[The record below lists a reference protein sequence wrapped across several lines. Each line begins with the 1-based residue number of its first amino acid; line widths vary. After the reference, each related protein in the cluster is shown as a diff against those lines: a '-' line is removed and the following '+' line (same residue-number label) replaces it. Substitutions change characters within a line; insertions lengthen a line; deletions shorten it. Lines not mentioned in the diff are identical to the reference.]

1 MAYEIPVIDF
11 GNFDND
17 PKQVA
22 QKVLEACK
30 SIGFFYMV
38 NHGIAKDQIDRS
50 FELAKEF
57 FDTPAN
63 EKRKYLIQEDNHGY
77 SELYQETLDPEN
89 QKQGDHK
96 EGFNFRNF
104 VNGKAHAPL
113 PAVFEKEHAFVEGF
127 SRACHGMAMRVLQA
141 FAIALEIPEEEG
153 GANWFADRHTYDEQ
167 SGQILRYLKYPR
179 GGESTYQEPV
189 RAGAHSDYGSITLL
203 FQKDVP
209 GLEVKASRTEW
220 ISAPLIENS
229 ILVNVGDQM
238 QEWTN
243 GLFKSTLHRV
253 TFLPEHAHLD
263 RYSMPFFVH
272 PEDATLLSPIP
283 SKVVPPPSES
293 TQGVAKSGEII
304 TAGEHLRRR
313 LDATYKYEDEATN

>member
-1 MAYEIPVIDF
+1 MIDQIPVIDF
-11 GNFDND
+11 SNFDTN
-17 PKQVA
+17 PKEVA
-22 QKVLEACK
+22 ANVLNACK
-30 SIGFFYMV
+30 TIGFFYII
-38 NHGIAKDQIDRS
+38 NHGLPKDQIDHS

-57 FDTPAN
+57 FDLSSE

-104 VNGKAHAPL
+104 VNGKPYAPL
-113 PAVFEKEHAFVEGF
+113 PPIFEKEQPFIEEF
-127 SRACHGMAMRVLQA
+127 SRACHGTAMRILQA

-153 GANWFADRHTYDEQ
+153 GAKWFSDRHTYDRQ
-167 SGQILRYLKYPR
+167 SGEVLRFLKYPR
-179 GGESTYQEPV
+179 GGESTYKETV

-229 ILVNVGDQM
+229 ILVNVGDQL

-253 TFLPEHAHLD
+253 TFLPEHAHVD
-263 RYSMPFFVH
+263 RYSMPVFIH
-272 PEDATLLSPIP
+272 PEDDTLLSPIP
-283 SKVVPPPSES
+283 SSIVPPPSES

-313 LDATYKYEDEATN
+313 LNATYKY

>member
-1 MAYEIPVIDF
+1 MI
-11 GNFDND
+11 
-17 PKQVA
+17 K
-22 QKVLEACK
+22 
-30 SIGFFYMV
+30 
-38 NHGIAKDQIDRS
+38 
-50 FELAKEF
+50 
-57 FDTPAN
+57 
-63 EKRKYLIQEDNHGY
+63 
-77 SELYQETLDPEN
+77 
-89 QKQGDHK
+89 
-96 EGFNFRNF
+96 
-104 VNGKAHAPL
+104 
-113 PAVFEKEHAFVEGF
+113 
-127 SRACHGMAMRVLQA
+127 
-141 FAIALEIPEEEG
+141 
-153 GANWFADRHTYDEQ
+153 
-167 SGQILRYLKYPR
+167 ILRYLKYPR

-209 GLEVKASRTEW
+209 GLE
-220 ISAPLIENS
+220 NS

-243 GLFKSTLHRV
+243 GIFKSTLHRV

-293 TQGVAKSGEII
+293 TQGVAKSGEIN

-313 LDATYKYEDEATN
+313 LDATYKHEDEATE